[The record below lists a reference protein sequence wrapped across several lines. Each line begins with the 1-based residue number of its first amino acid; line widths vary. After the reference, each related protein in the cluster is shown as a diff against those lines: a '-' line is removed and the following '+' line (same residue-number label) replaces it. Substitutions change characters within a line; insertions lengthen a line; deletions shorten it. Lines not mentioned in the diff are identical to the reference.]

1 MLRDCYPV
9 PSATWYP
16 PRRIGK
22 EDGMARSGQRSLR
35 ITRTAPSL
43 RELAT
48 IRIRNA
54 ILHMHFKPREK
65 LTERKL
71 GTEIGV
77 SRTCIREALRQ
88 LEAEGLV
95 ERQLGRG
102 LCVAAVS
109 SEEAR
114 QIYEVRLALE
124 TTFGR
129 LFVERASSGDVDAL
143 KTACDVIERDMKRK
157 PVTSYVQAL
166 DKFYDVLLK
175 GADNDVAR
183 SILRTLRARISYLR
197 ALTAEAAPADREVET
212 LRMLRDIVDAA
223 VRRDADGMTQRC
235 QAMVE
240 RSARYAISIL
250 RKQEEENVSSG
261 DKRGR
266 SPNRERKSP
275 EGSRNARPI
284 ASDG

>member
-1 MLRDCYPV
+1 MMLQASYPGFGECCYPSREK
-9 PSATWYP
+9 PE
-16 PRRIGK
+16 
-22 EDGMARSGQRSLR
+22 EDDMGNGPRSLR
-35 ITRTAPSL
+35 IARTAPSL

-54 ILHMHFKPREK
+54 ILHMHFKPRQK

-71 GTEIGV
+71 CTDLGV

-95 ERQLGRG
+95 ERMPRRG

-109 SEEAR
+109 PSEAR

-124 TTFGR
+124 TTFSR
-129 LFVERASSGDVDAL
+129 LFVERASDKDVKAL
-143 KTACDVIERDMKRK
+143 KAACDLIERDMNRK

-166 DKFYDVLLK
+166 DKFYDILLR

-197 ALTAEAAPADREVET
+197 ALTAEATVPEREVET
-212 LRMLRDIVDAA
+212 LRLLRDIVDAA
-223 VRRDADGMTQRC
+223 MRRDADEIAQRC
-235 QAMVE
+235 QTMVE
-240 RSARYAISIL
+240 RSARFAISIL
-250 RKQEEENVSSG
+250 EKQEEQNVVAKAKRPRKPRSSADG
-261 DKRGR
+261 
-266 SPNRERKSP
+266 NRQR
-275 EGSRNARPI
+275 
-284 ASDG
+284 ASS